1 MLNQARVRAA
11 QVTDIPALLVLM
23 RELAAFEDYLTDFAV
38 DAQALCER
46 AFGPSAQCQVFVAE
60 SAGVPCGY
68 AVALLIPFTY
78 DLRPTCLL
86 KELYLQP
93 EQRAQGLGRQLL
105 AGVASWAIDQGAGR
119 MKWDVLVGNSRAERF
134 YQCLGGRPVSKW
146 LAYEMAEPA
155 LAQLAGQLPG

>member
-1 MLNQARVRAA
+1 M
-11 QVTDIPALLVLM
+11 TDIPALLVLM
-23 RELAAFEDYLTDFAV
+23 RELAAFEDYLMDFAV
-38 DAQALCER
+38 DAQALRER
-46 AFGPSAQCQVFVAE
+46 AFGPGAQCQVFVAE

-93 EQRAQGLGRQLL
+93 EQREQGLGWQLL
-105 AGVASWAIDQGAGR
+105 SGVASWAIDQGAGR

-134 YQCLGGRPVSKW
+134 YQRLGGRPVSKW
-146 LAYEMAEPA
+146 RAYEMAEPA

>member
-46 AFGPSAQCQVFVAE
+46 AFGPGAQCQVFVAE
-60 SAGVPCGY
+60 SVGVPCGY

-93 EQRAQGLGRQLL
+93 EQREQGLGRQLL

-119 MKWDVLVGNSRAERF
+119 RAHEVGRIGRQQPCGTLLPASRRTPGE
-134 YQCLGGRPVSKW
+134 QV
-146 LAYEMAEPA
+146 
-155 LAQLAGQLPG
+155 AGL